1 MRNTGAGGAEYA
13 YDRSHGDGARSM
25 KYGYLLAAPVAV
37 AVLGAGFLA
46 LAAETPQAS
55 RAETFRQ
62 LELFG
67 DVMSRV
73 QSDYVSEVDDGEL
86 IEAAINGMLQSLDP
100 HSNYMPPDA
109 FRDMQVTTRGEYGGL
124 GLEVTME
131 DGFVKVVSPM
141 DDTPAS
147 RAGIRSG
154 DFITSIDGDPIL
166 GLSLDD
172 AVDKMRGQPGQEITV
187 TIAREGE
194 EVFDVTLVREVI
206 RVRPVTWRVEDGD
219 IGYIRVATFSEQT
232 TDVLEDAIRAL
243 KTELGENLTGVVLD
257 LRDNPGGLL
266 EQAVSVSDA
275 FLDGGAVVSTR
286 GRDARE
292 IDVYN
297 ARPGDLLDGASIVVL
312 INEGS
317 ASAAEIVAGAIQDR
331 KRGVVLGRTSFGK
344 GSVQTVIPIRGGRD
358 GALRLTTATY
368 YTPSGRSIQS
378 TGIAPD
384 IHVAFRQLSETAGPA
399 GRRLSEADLPNAI
412 ANENGATRE
421 VEADDIDQPPDD
433 FPEGDDY
440 QLKRA
445 IDVLHGNLV
454 TTALGPRPG

>member
-1 MRNTGAGGAEYA
+1 
-13 YDRSHGDGARSM
+13 M
-25 KYGYLLAAPVAV
+25 KYGYLLATPVIG
-37 AVLGAGFLA
+37 AVLCAGVFA
-46 LAAETPQAS
+46 LAAETPEAS

-73 QSDYVSEVDDGEL
+73 QADYVDETKDAEL

-100 HSNYMPPDA
+100 HSSYMPADA

-141 DDTPAS
+141 DETPAS
-147 RAGIRSG
+147 RAGLRSG
-154 DFITSIDGDPIL
+154 DFITAIDGDPIL
-166 GLSLDD
+166 GLTLDD
-172 AVDKMRGQPGQEITV
+172 AVDKMRGQPGEEITI

-194 EVFDVTLVREVI
+194 EVFDVTLVRENI
-206 RVRPVTWRVEDGD
+206 RVRPVSWRVENEDVA
-219 IGYIRVATFSEQT
+219 YLRVAQFTEQT
-232 TDVLEDAIRAL
+232 TDALEDAIRDINE
-243 KTELGENLTGVVLD
+243 ELGDRLSGVVLD

-275 FLDGGAVVSTR
+275 FLDGGSVVSTR

-297 ARPGDLLDGASIVVL
+297 ARPGDLLEGKQLVVL

-331 KRGVVLGRTSFGK
+331 RRGLVLGRTSFGK
-344 GSVQTVIPIRGGRD
+344 GSVQTVIPLRGGRD

-378 TGIAPD
+378 TGIEPD
-384 IHVAFRQLSETAGPA
+384 ILVAFRRIDENASIGA
-399 GRRLSEADLPNAI
+399 RRLSEADLPNALE
-412 ANENGATRE
+412 NENGETRHDEATE
-421 VEADDIDQPPDD
+421 VDQPPED

-445 IDVLHGNLV
+445 IDVLHGNLL
-454 TTALGPRPG
+454 TTAMAPRPG

>member
-1 MRNTGAGGAEYA
+1 
-13 YDRSHGDGARSM
+13 M
-25 KYGYLLAAPVAV
+25 KYGYLLSAPLIG
-37 AVLGAGFLA
+37 AVLGAGVLA
-46 LAAETPQAS
+46 LAAESPEAS

-67 DVMSRV
+67 DVLSRV
-73 QSDYVSEVDDGEL
+73 QADYVTETADAEL

-100 HSNYMPPDA
+100 HSSYMPADA

-141 DDTPAS
+141 DETPAS
-147 RAGIRSG
+147 RAGLKSG
-154 DFITSIDGDPIL
+154 DFITAIDGEPIL
-166 GLSLDD
+166 GLTLDD
-172 AVDKMRGQPGQEITV
+172 AVDKMRGPAGEEITV

-194 EVFDVTLVREVI
+194 DVFDVTLVREVI
-206 RVRPVTWRVEDGD
+206 RVRPVTWRIEEDD
-219 IGYIRVATFSEQT
+219 VGYIRIATFNEQT
-232 TDVLEDAIRAL
+232 TDVLEDAIRDLNEEHGDLL
-243 KTELGENLTGVVLD
+243 KGVVID

-266 EQAVSVSDA
+266 DQAVSVADA
-275 FLDGGAVVSTR
+275 FLDGGSVVSTR

-297 ARPGDLLDGASIVVL
+297 ARPGDLLNGLPIVVL

-331 KRGVVLGRTSFGK
+331 RRGVLVGRTSFGK
-344 GSVQTVIPIRGGRD
+344 GSVQTVIPLRGGRD

-368 YTPSGRSIQS
+368 FTPSGRSIQS
-378 TGIAPD
+378 TGISPD
-384 IHVAFRQLSETAGPA
+384 VQVAYRRIDESASIGA
-399 GRRLSEADLPNAI
+399 RRLSEADLPNAL
-412 ANENGATRE
+412 ANADGATRE
-421 VEADDIDQPPDD
+421 DAAAAVDQPPEDY
-433 FPEGDDY
+433 PEGDDY

-445 IDVLHGNLV
+445 IDVVRGNLV
-454 TTALGPRPG
+454 TTSIAQRPG

>member
-1 MRNTGAGGAEYA
+1 
-13 YDRSHGDGARSM
+13 M
-25 KYGYLLAAPVAV
+25 KYRYLLSAPVIG
-37 AVLGAGFLA
+37 AVLGAGVLA
-46 LAAETPQAS
+46 IAAETPEAS

-73 QSDYVSEVDDGEL
+73 QTDYVTEVDDAEL

-100 HSNYMPPDA
+100 HSSYMPADA

-131 DGFVKVVSPM
+131 EGFVKVVSPM

-147 RAGIRSG
+147 RAGLQSG
-154 DFITSIDGDPIL
+154 DFITAIDGAPIL
-166 GLSLDD
+166 GMSLDD
-172 AVDKMRGQPGQEITV
+172 AVDKMRGPAGSELTIS
-187 TIAREGE
+187 IAREGE

-206 RVRPVTWRVEDGD
+206 RVKPVAWRVEGEDA
-219 IGYIRVATFSEQT
+219 GYIRIATFNEQT
-232 TDVLEDAIRAL
+232 TDVLEDALRDL
-243 KTELGENLTGVVLD
+243 ESQLGDRMTGIVLD

-266 EQAVSVSDA
+266 DQAVSVSDA
-275 FLDGGAVVSTR
+275 FLDGGSVVSTR

-297 ARPGDLLDGASIVVL
+297 ARPGDLLDGKKVVVL

-317 ASAAEIVAGAIQDR
+317 ASAAEIVAGALQDR
-331 KRGVVLGRTSFGK
+331 QRAVVVGRTSFGK
-344 GSVQTVIPIRGGRD
+344 GSVQTVIPLRGGRD

-378 TGIAPD
+378 TGIEPD
-384 IHVAFRQLSETAGPA
+384 VQVAFSRIDENASAGA
-399 GRRLSEADLPNAI
+399 RRLSEADLPHALENPNATT
-412 ANENGATRE
+412 EESRE
-421 VEADDIDQPPDD
+421 AREPAAIDQPPEDY
-433 FPEGDDY
+433 PAEKDY
-440 QLKRA
+440 QLERA
-445 IDVLHGNLV
+445 IEVLHDNSLV
-454 TTALGPRPG
+454 TTALGARPG